1 MVFQRFRNFGR
12 TIFSYYDKYP
22 LLMNS
27 CAGGAVYSGGEF
39 IVQMQQCKEPITTSS
54 LEYKRL
60 AEVAALGSAENGI
73 VMLTW

>member
-1 MVFQRFRNFGR
+1 
-12 TIFSYYDKYP
+12 
-22 LLMNS
+22 MNS